1 MTRFRIQS
9 PKGAKQIHFTFNGK
23 SYQGFEGE
31 PLAAALLANG
41 VHLIGRSF
49 KFHRPRGIYSA
60 GSAEPNALVTVLH
73 PDGREPNTLAT
84 TLEIYKGLEAV
95 SQNCWPSVETDF
107 GAVNSLLSP
116 LFVAG
121 FYYKTF
127 MGKSNKH
134 WMFFEKYIRKA
145 AGMGEASVEAD
156 KSVYE
161 KTNTFC
167 DYLIVGAGP
176 AGISAALEAAQ
187 TGKRVVLADE
197 QDALGASLIGTN
209 QTIDGLLAG
218 AWLAQQLATLKTYPN
233 VTLLPRT
240 TIYGYYDDNTLGAVE
255 RINTKALRER
265 HIIFHAD
272 KVILATGA
280 IERPIVFG
288 NNDRPG
294 VMLASG
300 FGTYVKRHHVRPGTN
315 VIAFTNNDSIYQQID
330 DAYEAGAT
338 VHTVVDMRQ
347 SLSDYAQEIVT
358 KTGIN
363 VQLGKAVSHVLGSK
377 KIRAVQLDDGTKL
390 SCDLLIVSGG
400 WTPTINLQ
408 SQQGDKP
415 IYDDSLCAFVPGLPH
430 QDYLSVG
437 ACNGQFSLADC
448 LKSGARALGQDRTY
462 TVERDAP
469 WDILPV
475 WEVPATK
482 GIRFVDFQHDV
493 KASDISLAKREGFIS
508 VEHLKRYTT
517 LGMANDQGKTSNLN
531 ALALMAKERQKPITE
546 VGTTRFRPPYT
557 PVAIG
562 TLSGGKYGDHFRPT
576 RYTPMHEWHINH
588 GAEMINTGA
597 WVRPRV
603 YKQPGETV
611 TDAYIREAASVR
623 NSVGMVDVT
632 TLGKIEV
639 VGPDAPEFL
648 NRVYTNAWLKLPV
661 GKARYGVM
669 LRDDGLVFDDG
680 TTWRLEENRFLMTT
694 TTANAANVLTHLEYL
709 LDVVWP
715 GLKVKV
721 ISVTDQ
727 WAGVAVAGPNSR
739 ATIAKTVSGVDMS
752 HEAFPFMA
760 VMDGFMDT
768 IPVKIARLS
777 FSGELAYEV
786 WCPSHYGL
794 AMWEKLFD
802 AGKEFN
808 LTPYGTEAL
817 GTLRIEKGHVS
828 GPELDGRTSL
838 DDLGLSWAFG
848 KKDFVGKP
856 LSQREGLMAS
866 DRAKLVGLMS
876 KPGQAIRPGS
886 QIVTQDDQTRSIGH
900 VTSTTYSPAL
910 QNYIALAL
918 IQNGRDKIGD
928 TVIATYPLKNEQQ
941 DVEIVHP
948 HFFDPDGS
956 RMHV

>member
-1 MTRFRIQS
+1 MTRYRIQA
-9 PKGAKQIHFTFNGK
+9 PLGAKQINFTFNGK
-23 SYQGFEGE
+23 TYQGFEGE
-31 PLAAALLANG
+31 TLAAALLANG
-41 VHLIGRSF
+41 VHLIARSF
-49 KFHRPRGIYSA
+49 KFHRPRGIFSA
-60 GSAEPNALVTVLH
+60 GSAEPNGIVTVLH
-73 PDGREPNTLAT
+73 KDGREPNTLAT
-84 TLEIYKGLEAV
+84 TLEIYEGLKVV

-107 GAVNSLLSP
+107 GAINSMLSP

-134 WMFFEKYIRKA
+134 WMFFEKHIRKA

-156 KSVYE
+156 TSTYE
-161 KTNTFC
+161 KTNRFC
-167 DYLIVGAGP
+167 DYLIVGGGP
-176 AGISAALEAAQ
+176 AGISAALEAAK
-187 TGKRVVLADE
+187 TGKRVVLVDE
-197 QDALGASLIGTN
+197 QDILGASIAGVN
-209 QTIDGLLAG
+209 QTIDGQSADI
-218 AWLAQQLATLKTYPN
+218 WRTQQLAQLKEQPN
-233 VTLLPRT
+233 VTLMTRT
-240 TIYGYYDDNTLGAVE
+240 TVYGYYDHNTLGAVE
-255 RINTKALRER
+255 RVNTDTLRER
-265 HIIFHAD
+265 HVIFHAD

-280 IERPIVFG
+280 IERPLVFG

-294 VMLASG
+294 IMLASA
-300 FGTYVKRHHVRPGTN
+300 FGTYVKRYHVRPGVN

-338 VHTVVDMRQ
+338 VHSVIDMRDK
-347 SLSDYAQEIVT
+347 LSDYAQEIVT

-363 VQLGKAVSHVLGSK
+363 VHLGKAVSHAIGSK
-377 KIRAVQLDDGTKL
+377 KISAVQLDDGTKL
-390 SCDLLIVSGG
+390 TCDLLIVSGG

-415 IYDDSLCAFVPGLPH
+415 IYDDTLCSFLPGIPH
-430 QDYLSVG
+430 QDYVSVG
-437 ACNGQFSLADC
+437 ACNGLFSLADC
-448 LKSGARALGQDRTY
+448 LKSGARALGQETDFA
-462 TVERDAP
+462 VNSDAP

-475 WEVPATK
+475 WEVPTTK
-482 GIRFVDFQHDV
+482 GIGFVDLQHDV
-493 KASDISLAKREGFIS
+493 KASDIRLANREGFVS

-531 ALALMAKERQKPITE
+531 ALAIMAKARQKPITE

-557 PVAIG
+557 PVSIG
-562 TLSGGKYGDHFRPT
+562 TLSGGKYADHFRPT

-709 LDVVWP
+709 LDVIWP
-715 GLKVKV
+715 DLKVKV

-727 WAGVAVAGPNSR
+727 WAGVAIAGPNSR
-739 ATIAKTVSGVDMS
+739 ATLAKAVSGIDMS
-752 HEAFPFMA
+752 NDAFPFMA
-760 VMDGFMDT
+760 VQDALLDT

-817 GTLRIEKGHVS
+817 GTLRIEKGHIS

-848 KKDFVGKP
+848 KKDFIGKP
-856 LSQREGLMAS
+856 LSQREGLIAA
-866 DRAKLVGLMS
+866 DRPKLVGLIS
-876 KPGQAIRPGS
+876 KPGRVIRPGS
-886 QIVTQDDQTRSIGH
+886 QIVRSDAPTQSIGH

-910 QNYIALAL
+910 QDYIALAL
-918 IQNGRDKIGD
+918 IQNGRDMIGD

-941 DVEIVHP
+941 EVEIVQP